1 MKLIDIEFDVND
13 KIFFLHNN
21 KIIDKFI
28 KELFI
33 KKTINDI
40 SIKYKVEIDLYSEK
54 TLDQSQVFSTKEDL
68 IKSL

>member
-1 MKLIDIEFDVND
+1 MKSIDIEFDVND